1 MPRPIWKGAIS
12 FSMVTIP
19 IKLYSATEEKDVRF
33 NMLHATDHSRIK
45 QKRFCAEED
54 IEVDNEA
61 GALRTAGGEKV
72 HDALGCHLNSL
83 ITRL

>member
-45 QKRFCAEED
+45 QKRFCAANGFHGPHSRES
-54 IEVDNEA
+54 
-61 GALRTAGGEKV
+61 GAQTYHVGL
-72 HDALGCHLNSL
+72 
-83 ITRL
+83 